1 MKNQNNDNYLSETLS
16 FKDGLRPMKYYPFS
30 NDFMF
35 AEIMQNCLDIARQ
48 LLEILMDKPILGIDK
63 EFISNLLFNTH
74 MDNRL

>member
-1 MKNQNNDNYLSETLS
+1 
-16 FKDGLRPMKYYPFS
+16 
-30 NDFMF
+30 MF